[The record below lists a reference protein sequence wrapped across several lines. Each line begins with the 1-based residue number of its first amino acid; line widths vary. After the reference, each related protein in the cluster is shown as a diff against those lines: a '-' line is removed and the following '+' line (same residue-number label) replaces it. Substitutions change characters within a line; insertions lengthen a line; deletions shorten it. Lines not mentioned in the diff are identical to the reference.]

1 MEDRGI
7 SEETILTIKHCGID
21 VEKWLHGF
29 GCVEE
34 SVKESVTSLKNH
46 PLMPSDVNVHGLVI
60 DPHTGEL
67 KVIVNGYE

>member
-1 MEDRGI
+1 MCRGI
-7 SEETILTIKHCGID
+7 CKRKCNII
-21 VEKWLHGF
+21 
-29 GCVEE
+29 
-34 SVKESVTSLKNH
+34 KNH